1 MCCGRAATHITRRL
15 QGDECPWQRELPPH
29 EQGSRCRPSEFRG
42 TAGAAPHEITPGGA
56 RCRPAGSKPVMADG
70 TDADFNPQTESDA
83 PLAPDAAASADTG
96 AEAIAEAEVDAVRE
110 SVEVTEEGADAPATD
125 D

>member
-15 QGDECPWQRELPPH
+15 QGDECPWQREIPPH
-29 EQGSRCRPSEFRG
+29 EPGSRCRPSEFRG

-70 TDADFNPQTESDA
+70 TDSELNHHADSDA
-83 PLAPDAAASADTG
+83 ALAPDAAPEAQDAPSPEPTIAD
-96 AEAIAEAEVDAVRE
+96 AEVEAVRE
-110 SVEVTEEGADAPATD
+110 SVEAIGEDV
-125 D
+125 